1 MPNRSSVAVAV
12 RGAVTQDEAEHVRDA
27 VGPEISALGHPVE
40 QARVRLTRY
49 GGRDLPM
56 LVVAQVNVVVAD
68 RMVRSQL
75 AASGA
80 DEAIDG
86 AAAGLRWRLHRLG
99 RRLAAERSGDI
110 LGLSPAGWRPVLL
123 PSPPTGLLP
132 VRERPR
138 KLVRSKSCRLA
149 VQDVD
154 AAAFTMELRDYPF
167 HLFSDDTTGAE
178 SVLYRGGPTGYRLL
192 RTMAGPEP
200 TGTSVPLTVRSWPAP
215 VLPVAQAVETLNA
228 NPTRSF
234 VFFTDP
240 AIGRGRVLYRRYDGD
255 LALLSPTW

>member
-1 MPNRSSVAVAV
+1 MSNRSSAAVAV
-12 RGAVTQDEAEHVRDA
+12 RGAVTRDEAEHVRDA
-27 VGPEISALGHPVE
+27 VGPEISAVGHPVE

-56 LVVAQVNVVVAD
+56 FVVAQVNVVVAD

-75 AASGA
+75 SAPSAA
-80 DEAIDG
+80 EAIDG

-110 LGLSPAGWRPVLL
+110 GLGPAGWRPVLL
-123 PSPPTGLLP
+123 PSPVGLLNG
-132 VRERPR
+132 RTRPC

-167 HLFSDDTTGAE
+167 HLFSDDATGAE

-192 RTMAGPEP
+192 RTVAGPELS
-200 TGTSVPLTVRSWPAP
+200 GTAVPLTVHTWPAP
-215 VLPVAQAVETLNA
+215 VLLPAQAVESLNA
-228 NPTRSF
+228 SPARSF

-255 LALLSPTW
+255 LALLSPAW

>member
-1 MPNRSSVAVAV
+1 MSNRSSVAVAI
-12 RGAVTQDEAEHVRDA
+12 RGAVTQNEAAHVQDA
-27 VGPEISALGHPVE
+27 VGPEIAGLGHPVE
-40 QARVRLTRY
+40 QARFRLTRY
-49 GGRDLPM
+49 GGRGLPM

-75 AASGA
+75 GA
-80 DEAIDG
+80 PTAREAIDG

-99 RRLAAERSGDI
+99 RRLAAERCGDVG
-110 LGLSPAGWRPVLL
+110 LGLGGWRAVALPSPAGLLMERTRPH
-123 PSPPTGLLP
+123 
-132 VRERPR
+132 
-138 KLVRSKSCRLA
+138 KLVRSKTCRLA

-167 HLFSDDTTGAE
+167 HLFADDATGAE

-192 RTMAGPEP
+192 RTMAGPDP
-200 TGTSVPLTVRSWPAP
+200 SGTAVPLTVRGWPAP
-215 VLPVAQAVETLNA
+215 VLPVAQAVETLNST
-228 NPTRSF
+228 PSRSF

-240 AIGRGRVLYRRYDGD
+240 ITGRGRVLYRRYDGD